1 MTAIVDG
8 SAQDARPPFLEAA
21 RHSRYRDPL
30 WFLSLAMVVVIGCL
44 VLPPFV
50 SLVRNSL
57 FEMMPDGSAGAFTL
71 ENFARLAATGQFVQS
86 AVNSVIFA
94 LFSTLLAILLGG
106 SLAWIVE
113 RTNAP
118 FRDLAYLMT
127 VVSLSIPGVIYVPAW
142 LFFLGPT
149 GPLNDLYRLA
159 GGSGLLFNVNSMA
172 GMVMIEGF
180 AWIPLTFLLF
190 AASFRMANAE
200 LEEAARMS
208 GANVF
213 EMMRRVSIPLAA
225 PAAFAGALFIFIRSL
240 QAFDVPKLVG
250 TGAGIK
256 LLTTDIYDS
265 IRSVPPQIGHASAF
279 SVALTVLVAGLL
291 FLYSRLALNASR
303 YATVTGKGYKPR
315 PLALGWARWVCGAI
329 VVLNVMIVLALPL
342 LTLLWVALTPFVR
355 PVRLAAFSSLTWD
368 NFATVLFDDRYFEL
382 ITNTL
387 IVSASAATVTMLLMV
402 VCGWLVAR
410 RRVYHTVL
418 DQMIALPML
427 IPSIVLS
434 VAMMDLALRSPI
446 PLYSTLSIVVIAFV
460 VHYLPFGMRYTFTGA
475 LQLHKE
481 LEESAGVCGAS
492 PLVMLRRV
500 VIPLLMPSI
509 VAGWLFIFLN
519 ASRDLSTAII
529 LSGPDTKTIAV
540 AIFDQAINGQ
550 FSEVAALGLLWSL
563 MMSVVAMV
571 FYFLVQRRSG
581 NGISF

>member
-1 MTAIVDG
+1 MTAIIDG
-8 SAQDARPPFLEAA
+8 SSQDARPRICGAGRRF
-21 RHSRYRDPL
+21 RDPRWL
-30 WFLSLAMVVVIGCL
+30 RSGGWGVVGGCL
-44 VLPPFV
+44 GLPPLV
-50 SLVRNSL
+50 ALVRNSL
-57 FEMMPDGSAGAFTL
+57 FEIMPDGSSGAFTL
-71 ENFARLAATGQFVQS
+71 ENFARLAANGNFLQS
-86 AVNSVIFA
+86 TINSVVFA
-94 LFSTLLAILLGG
+94 LLSTVLAILMGG

-172 GMVMIEGF
+172 GMVIIEGF
-180 AWIPLTFLLF
+180 GWIPLTFLLF

-225 PAAFAGALFIFIRSL
+225 PAAFAAALFIFIRSL
-240 QAFDVPKLVG
+240 QAFDIPKLVG

-265 IRSVPPQIGHASAF
+265 IRTVPPQIGYASAF
-279 SVALTVLVAGLL
+279 SVALTVVVAGLL
-291 FLYSRLALNASR
+291 YLYSRLAMNASR
-303 YATVTGKGYKPR
+303 FATVTGKGYKPR
-315 PLALGWARWVCGAI
+315 PLALGWARWVCGGI
-329 VVLNVMIVLALPL
+329 VLLNVLIVLVLPL
-342 LTLLWVALTPFVR
+342 LMLLWVAVTPFIR
-355 PVRLAAFSSLTWD
+355 PVRWSAFSSLTSD
-368 NFATVLFDDRYFEL
+368 NFALVLTDDRYLEL
-382 ITNTL
+382 VTNTL

-402 VCGWLVAR
+402 ICGWLVAR
-410 RRVYHTVL
+410 RRVYHTAL

-446 PLYSTLSIVVIAFV
+446 PLYSTLTIVVIAFV
-460 VHYLPFGMRYTFTGA
+460 VHYLPFGMRYTFTGS

-481 LEESAGVCGAS
+481 LEESAGVCGAT
-492 PLVMLRRV
+492 PLGMLRRIV
-500 VIPLLMPSI
+500 VPLLMPSI
-509 VAGWLFIFLN
+509 VAGWLFVFLN

-529 LSGPDTKTIAV
+529 LAGPDTKTIAV

-550 FSEVAALGLLWSL
+550 FSEVAALGLLWSA
-563 MMSVVAMV
+563 MMSIVAMI
-571 FYFLVQRRSG
+571 FYFLMQRRSNG
-581 NGISF
+581 GGISF

>member
-8 SAQDARPPFLEAA
+8 SAQDVRPPFLEAA

-71 ENFARLAATGQFVQS
+71 ENFARLTANGQFVQS
-86 AVNSVIFA
+86 AINSVVFA

-149 GPLNDLYRLA
+149 GPLNDMYRLA
-159 GGSGLLFNVNSMA
+159 GGGGLLFNVNSMA
-172 GMVMIEGF
+172 GMVLIESFG
-180 AWIPLTFLLF
+180 WIPLTFLLF

-225 PAAFAGALFIFIRSL
+225 PAAFAAALFIFIRSL

-291 FLYSRLALNASR
+291 FLYSRLALNASKF
-303 YATVTGKGYKPR
+303 ATVTGKGFRPR
-315 PLALGWARWVCGAI
+315 PLALGWARWVCGGI
-329 VVLNVMIVLALPL
+329 VILNVMIVLALPL

-355 PVRLAAFSSLTWD
+355 PIRLSAFSSLTWD
-368 NFATVLFDDRYFEL
+368 NFATVMFDDRYFEL

-387 IVSASAATVTMLLMV
+387 IVSGSAATATMLLVV

-446 PLYSTLSIVVIAFV
+446 PLYSTLAIVVIAFV

-529 LSGPDTKTIAV
+529 LAGPDTKTIAV

-563 MMSVVAMV
+563 MMSVVAMI

-581 NGISF
+581 NNISF